1 MTNIN
6 FQVDRQDIFGD
17 AHTRQGIVY
26 CLDRQRVVDNV
37 LFGLTTIPPAYIPAE
52 HPLYD
57 PNVEALRFDT
67 SVGASMLEQA
77 GWRDTDG
84 DPSTPLVA
92 VTVKNVRPGTPLL
105 LNYYTTTSTQRRQ
118 VVNIL
123 EASLAQCEI
132 GLNVEY
138 FSQNELYSPGPDG
151 NLFGRKF
158 DIIEYAM
165 GVDGI
170 VPACSWFISSE
181 IPSPQ
186 NQWVGTNLSG
196 YKNPEYDVACRKTQ
210 LALPDEQ
217 EYAEAY
223 RETQV
228 IFGDEMPAIPLYYRL
243 RIAATRP
250 DLCGF
255 SLDPTA
261 NPLWKI
267 EAYNMGEACK

>member
-1 MTNIN
+1 
-6 FQVDRQDIFGD
+6 
-17 AHTRQGIVY
+17 
-26 CLDRQRVVDNV
+26 VVDNV
-37 LFGLTTIPPAYIPAE
+37 LFGLTTVPSTYIPPE

-57 PNVEALRFDT
+57 PNIEALRSD
-67 SVGASMLEQA
+67 SSLGIKMLEQA

-84 DPSTPLVA
+84 DLSTPLVA
-92 VTVKNVRPGTPLL
+92 VTVKNVAPGTPLQ

-123 EASLAQCEI
+123 QASLAQCGI
-132 GLNVEY
+132 GLNIKY

-158 DIIEYAM
+158 DLIEYAM

-170 VPACSWFISSE
+170 VPPCNWFISSE

-186 NQWVGTNLSG
+186 NLWSGTNLSG
-196 YKNPEYDVACRKTQ
+196 YKNPEYDVACRATQ
-210 LALPDEQ
+210 IALPDE
-217 EYAEAY
+217 ENYDKSY
-223 RETQV
+223 RQTQV
-228 IFGDEMPAIPLYYRL
+228 IFGEELPAIPLYYRL

-261 NPLWKI
+261 NPLWQI
-267 EAYNMGEACK
+267 ESYDIGEACKK